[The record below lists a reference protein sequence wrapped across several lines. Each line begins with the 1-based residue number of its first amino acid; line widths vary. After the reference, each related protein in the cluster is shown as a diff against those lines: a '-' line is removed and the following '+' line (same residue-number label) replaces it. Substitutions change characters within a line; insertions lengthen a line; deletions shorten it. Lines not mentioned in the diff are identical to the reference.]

1 MGQTLDESRPL
12 GKYLV
17 VGYAKG
23 RAKRRDILDQAT
35 ALFGEAGYRGTS
47 LREIAARC
55 GISHPGLL
63 HHFPTKESLLLAV
76 LAHRDEVDQER
87 VTAGHPSGAAALRR
101 LVGIVA
107 LNATRRGI
115 VELFTVLSAEATA
128 ADHPAHDYFVD
139 RYSRIVRELEV
150 AYAEAREAGDLRPGI
165 EPARAARDLVA
176 LMDGL
181 QIQWL
186 LGDPA
191 LDMAAAVEEHLKSQ
205 LLS

>member
-1 MGQTLDESRPL
+1 
-12 GKYLV
+12 

-47 LREIAARC
+47 LREIAGRC

-76 LAHRDEVDQER
+76 LTHRDEVDQER
-87 VTAGHPSGAAALRR
+87 ITAGHPSGAAALLR
-101 LVGIVA
+101 LVDVVA
-107 LNATRRGI
+107 LNTTRRGI

-128 ADHPAHDYFVD
+128 ADHPAHDYFIG
-139 RYSRIVRELEV
+139 RYSRIVNELEV
-150 AYAEAREAGDLRPGI
+150 AYSEARDAGDLRAGI
-165 EPARAARDLVA
+165 DPTRAARDLVA

-186 LGDPA
+186 LGDPS
-191 LDMAAAVEEHLKSQ
+191 LNMAAAVEAHLRAQ
-205 LLS
+205 LVEPRS

>member
-1 MGQTLDESRPL
+1 M
-12 GKYLV
+12 
-17 VGYAKG
+17 GYAKG

-35 ALFGEAGYRGTS
+35 ALFGECGYRGTS

-63 HHFPTKESLLLAV
+63 HHFPTKEALLLAV
-76 LAHRDEVDQER
+76 LAHRDEVDQEWITR
-87 VTAGHPSGAAALRR
+87 GDPRGAAALRR
-101 LVGIVA
+101 LIDLVT

-128 ADHPAHDYFVD
+128 ADHPAHAYFVN
-139 RYSRIVRELEV
+139 RYRMLVLGLEKAYRE
-150 AYAEAREAGDLRPGI
+150 AGAAGDLRPGVD
-165 EPARAARDLVA
+165 PGRAARELIA

-186 LGDPA
+186 LDDTSV
-191 LDMAAAVEEHLKSQ
+191 DMVAAVAAHLGAQ
-205 LLS
+205 LTAD

>member
-1 MGQTLDESRPL
+1 
-12 GKYLV
+12 

-55 GISHPGLL
+55 DISHPGLL

-76 LAHRDEVDQER
+76 LEHRDEVDQER
-87 VTAGHPSGAAALRR
+87 VNLGDPRGAAALRR
-101 LVGIVA
+101 LVDVVA

-128 ADHPAHDYFVD
+128 ADHPAHDYFVN
-139 RYSRIVRELEV
+139 RYRGLVRLLED
-150 AYAEAREAGDLRPGI
+150 AYTEALRAGDLRP
-165 EPARAARDLVA
+165 EVDPARAARELVA

-186 LGDPA
+186 LDDTSV
-191 LDMAAAVEEHLKSQ
+191 DMAATVEAHLQGQWNS
-205 LLS
+205 

>member
-1 MGQTLDESRPL
+1 MGPTLDEYRPL
-12 GKYLV
+12 GKYLF

-23 RAKRRDILDQAT
+23 RAKRRDILDQAS

-87 VTAGHPSGAAALRR
+87 VTAGHPTGAAALRR
-101 LVGIVA
+101 LVDVVA

-139 RYSRIVRELEV
+139 RYSRIVRELES
-150 AYAEAREAGDLRPGI
+150 AYTEARDAGDLRAEVDPG
-165 EPARAARDLVA
+165 RAARELIA

-186 LGDPA
+186 LGDPE
-191 LDMAAAVEEHLKSQ
+191 LDMAAAVAEHLGSQ
-205 LLS
+205 LR

>member
-1 MGQTLDESRPL
+1 M
-12 GKYLV
+12 
-17 VGYAKG
+17 GYAKG

-63 HHFPTKESLLLAV
+63 HHFPTKQSLLLAV
-76 LAHRDEVDQER
+76 LEHRDEVDSVWITQGSP
-87 VTAGHPSGAAALRR
+87 AGAAALRR
-101 LVGIVA
+101 LVDLVA

-115 VELFTVLSAEATA
+115 VELFTTLSAEATA
-128 ADHPAHDYFVD
+128 ADHPAHAYFVE
-139 RYSRIVRELEV
+139 RYRALVHDLRT
-150 AYAEAREAGDLRPGI
+150 AYTEARDAGDLRPGVD
-165 EPARAARDLVA
+165 PALAARELVA

-186 LGDPA
+186 LDDTSV
-191 LDMAAAVEEHLKSQ
+191 DMAAAIAVHLQTQ
-205 LLS
+205 LTR